1 MLKTLIKTPL
11 KRSLSVSL
19 LLGLWSLLLWLGVP
33 TDRAWAMTPEQ
44 KLLSEAWRIV
54 NRAYIDDTFNHQNWW
69 WIREKALKKPLRD
82 RAETYSAIQE
92 MLAVLGDP
100 FTRFLSP
107 EQYRS
112 LQTNTSGELTGVG
125 LQIAL
130 DAETGVLTVVAPLAG
145 SPADRAGILPQDRIM
160 AIDGVP
166 TAAMSLD
173 EAAERMRGPSGSQVR
188 LQIQRSSDAPAEDYD
203 LIRDRIAINPVVA
216 ELRRD
221 HDRQIGYLRLS
232 QFNGNAATEMA
243 TAIRQLS
250 RQGAEGFV
258 LDLRNNPGGLLQ
270 AGIAIAR
277 QWIDNGPIVYT
288 VNRQGVFDTF
298 EATGDALTRMPLVVL
313 VNRGTASASEIL
325 AGALQ
330 DSGRAQLVGERTFGK
345 GLIQS
350 LFDLADGSG
359 LAVTIAKYETPL
371 HRDINQAGIEPDRTV
386 EGPPPLPIGDR
397 SAGDRRDPQY
407 EAALQTLVAR
417 LPSTVAA
424 HR

>member
-1 MLKTLIKTPL
+1 MLKNLIQKPL
-11 KRSLSVSL
+11 RVGL
-19 LLGLWSLLLWLGVP
+19 LLGLWSLVMWLGVP
-33 TDRAWAMTPEQ
+33 TDRVWALTQEQ

-54 NRAYIDDTFNHQNWW
+54 NRAYIDDSFNHQNWW
-69 WIREKALKKPLRD
+69 WMREKALKKPLRD
-82 RAETYSAIQE
+82 RTETYGAIQE

-130 DAETGVLTVVAPLAG
+130 DADTGVLTVVAPLAG
-145 SPADRAGILPQDRIM
+145 SPADRAGILPQDRIL
-160 AIDGVP
+160 AINGIP
-166 TAAMSLD
+166 TTAMSLD

-188 LQIQRSSDAPAEDYD
+188 LQIQHLDQDVPQDYD
-203 LIRDRIAINPVVA
+203 LVRDRIAINPVVS

-221 HDRQIGYLRLS
+221 NGHNIGYVRLS
-232 QFNGNAATEMA
+232 QFNGNAAAEMA
-243 TAIRQLS
+243 TAIRELS

-277 QWIDNGPIVYT
+277 QWIDHGPIVYT
-288 VNRQGVFDTF
+288 VNRQGVFDSF
-298 EATGDALTRMPLVVL
+298 EATGNALTNAPLVAL

-359 LAVTIAKYETPL
+359 MAVTIAKYETPL
-371 HRDINQAGIEPDRTV
+371 HRDINQAGIEPNQVV

-397 SAGDRRDPQY
+397 SAAGKEDPQY
-407 EAALQTLVAR
+407 DAAVQTLVAS
-417 LPSTVAA
+417 LPTAVTA
-424 HR
+424 RR

>member
-1 MLKTLIKTPL
+1 MLKNLLQKPL
-11 KRSLSVSL
+11 RIGL
-19 LLGLWSLLLWLGVP
+19 LLGLWSLVMWLGVP
-33 TDRAWAMTPEQ
+33 TDRVWALTQEQ

-54 NRAYIDDTFNHQNWW
+54 NRAYIDDSFNHQNWW
-69 WIREKALKKPLRD
+69 WMREKALKKPLRD

-145 SPADRAGILPQDRIM
+145 SPADRAGILPQDRIL
-160 AIDGVP
+160 AINGIP
-166 TAAMSLD
+166 TQSMSLD

-188 LQIQRSSDAPAEDYD
+188 LQIQHSDQDAPQDYD
-203 LIRDRIAINPVVA
+203 LVRDRIAINPVVA
-216 ELRRD
+216 ELRQNQGRS
-221 HDRQIGYLRLS
+221 IGYVRLS

-243 TAIRQLS
+243 TAIRELS

-277 QWIDNGPIVYT
+277 QWIDHGPIVYT
-288 VNRQGVFDTF
+288 VNRQGVFDSF
-298 EATGDALTRMPLVVL
+298 EATGNALTDAPLVAL

-359 LAVTIAKYETPL
+359 MAVTIAKYETPL
-371 HRDINQAGIEPDRTV
+371 HRDINQAGIEPNQV
-386 EGPPPLPIGDR
+386 IEGPPPPPIGDR
-397 SAGDRRDPQY
+397 SAAGQDDPQY
-407 EAALQTLVAR
+407 DAAVQTLVAS
-417 LPSTVAA
+417 LPGTVTA
-424 HR
+424 RR

>member
-1 MLKTLIKTPL
+1 
-11 KRSLSVSL
+11 
-19 LLGLWSLLLWLGVP
+19 
-33 TDRAWAMTPEQ
+33 
-44 KLLSEAWRIV
+44 
-54 NRAYIDDTFNHQNWW
+54 
-69 WIREKALKKPLRD
+69 
-82 RAETYSAIQE
+82 
-92 MLAVLGDP
+92 
-100 FTRFLSP
+100 
-107 EQYRS
+107 
-112 LQTNTSGELTGVG
+112 
-125 LQIAL
+125 
-130 DAETGVLTVVAPLAG
+130 
-145 SPADRAGILPQDRIM
+145 
-160 AIDGVP
+160 
-166 TAAMSLD
+166 
-173 EAAERMRGPSGSQVR
+173 
-188 LQIQRSSDAPAEDYD
+188 
-203 LIRDRIAINPVVA
+203 VA

-221 HDRQIGYLRLS
+221 HDRKIGYLRLS

-298 EATGDALTRMPLVVL
+298 EATGDALTHQPLVVL

-371 HRDINQAGIEPDRTV
+371 HRDINQAGIEPDRAID
-386 EGPPPLPIGDR
+386 GPPPPPIGDR
-397 SAGDRRDPQY
+397 SAADRSDPQY
-407 EAALQTLVAR
+407 DAALQALVAQ

>member
-1 MLKTLIKTPL
+1 MLKNLIQKPF
-11 KRSLSVSL
+11 RVGL
-19 LLGLWSLLLWLGVP
+19 LLGLWSLVMWLGVP
-33 TDRAWAMTPEQ
+33 TDRVWALTQEQ

-54 NRAYIDDTFNHQNWW
+54 NRAYIDDSFNHQNWW
-69 WIREKALKKPLRD
+69 WMREKALKKPLRD
-82 RAETYSAIQE
+82 RTETYGAIQE

-130 DAETGVLTVVAPLAG
+130 DADTGVLTVVAPLAG
-145 SPADRAGILPQDRIM
+145 SPADRAGILPQDRIL
-160 AIDGVP
+160 AINGVP
-166 TAAMSLD
+166 TTAMSLD

-188 LQIQRSSDAPAEDYD
+188 LQIQHLDQDAPQDYD
-203 LIRDRIAINPVVA
+203 LVRDRIAINPVVA

-221 HDRQIGYLRLS
+221 NGHNIGYVRLS
-232 QFNGNAATEMA
+232 QFNGNAAAEMA
-243 TAIRQLS
+243 TAIRELS

-277 QWIDNGPIVYT
+277 QWIDHGPIVYT
-288 VNRQGVFDTF
+288 VNRQGVFDSF
-298 EATGDALTRMPLVVL
+298 EATGNALTNAPLVAL

-359 LAVTIAKYETPL
+359 MAVTIAKYETPL
-371 HRDINQAGIEPDRTV
+371 HRDINQAGIEPNQVV

-397 SAGDRRDPQY
+397 SAAGKEDPQY
-407 EAALQTLVAR
+407 DAAVQTLVAS
-417 LPSTVAA
+417 LPTAVTA
-424 HR
+424 RR

>member
-1 MLKTLIKTPL
+1 MLKNLLQKPL
-11 KRSLSVSL
+11 RIGL
-19 LLGLWSLLLWLGVP
+19 LLGLWSLVMWLGVP
-33 TDRAWAMTPEQ
+33 TDRAWALTQEQ

-54 NRAYIDDTFNHQNWW
+54 NRAYIDDSFNHQNWW
-69 WIREKALKKPLRD
+69 WMREKALKKPLRD
-82 RAETYSAIQE
+82 RAETYGAIQE

-145 SPADRAGILPQDRIM
+145 SPADRAGILPQDRIL
-160 AIDGVP
+160 AINGIP
-166 TAAMSLD
+166 TKAMSLD

-188 LQIQRSSDAPAEDYD
+188 LQIQHSDQDAPQDYD
-203 LIRDRIAINPVVA
+203 LVRDRIAINPVVA
-216 ELRRD
+216 ELRQNQGRS
-221 HDRQIGYLRLS
+221 IGYVRLS

-243 TAIRQLS
+243 TAIRELS

-277 QWIDNGPIVYT
+277 QWIDHGPIVYT
-288 VNRQGVFDTF
+288 VNRQGVFDSF
-298 EATGDALTRMPLVVL
+298 EATGNALTDAPLVAL

-359 LAVTIAKYETPL
+359 MAVTIAKYETPL
-371 HRDINQAGIEPDRTV
+371 HRDINQAGIEPNQV
-386 EGPPPLPIGDR
+386 IEGPPPPPIGDR
-397 SAGDRRDPQY
+397 SAAGKEDPQY
-407 EAALQTLVAR
+407 DAAVQTLVAS
-417 LPSTVAA
+417 LPGPVTA
-424 HR
+424 RR